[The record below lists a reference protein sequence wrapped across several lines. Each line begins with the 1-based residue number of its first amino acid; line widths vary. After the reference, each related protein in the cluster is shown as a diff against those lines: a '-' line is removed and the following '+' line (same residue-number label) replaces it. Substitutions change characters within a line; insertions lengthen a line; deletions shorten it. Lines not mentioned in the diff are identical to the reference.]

1 MKVGQKRLSF
11 GKTLYK
17 LKAILITKIYKTETV
32 ISSVIEMLQ
41 LANFGHMIISV
52 IKFEPRDKIL
62 LVNQF
67 KKYYNVKA
75 FIKNCKYFNQI

>member
-1 MKVGQKRLSF
+1 
-11 GKTLYK
+11 
-17 LKAILITKIYKTETV
+17 
-32 ISSVIEMLQ
+32 MLQ
-41 LANFGHMIISV
+41 LAKFGHMIISV